1 MTASQWVASDLA
13 AAMRCPIFAGCTA
26 DEVSGFLLSRNVQ
39 VFDFLSGEEISR
51 DLRQNCWGVVLSG
64 SVRIF
69 SGRREED
76 TVLLNVVGV
85 GNGFDIAALTGRGGQ
100 MPYTTLITGGKS
112 RVAFVPA
119 GNVTQL
125 MRVYPAIVA
134 NSLAFL
140 TGRVVFLNRRIH
152 TLSCGSAEERLLD
165 YLTTESMGSESGGLV
180 KLKSYVELANR
191 LSISRASLYRAL
203 SALEEAALIRRD
215 GKMITVFRTER
226 QQSYEA

>member
-76 TVLLNVVGV
+76 ILSTPLG
-85 GNGFDIAALTGRGGQ
+85 ITRSKLTGRA
-100 MPYTTLITGGKS
+100 S
-112 RVAFVPA
+112 
-119 GNVTQL
+119 
-125 MRVYPAIVA
+125 
-134 NSLAFL
+134 NSEFFCNLA
-140 TGRVVFLNRRIH
+140 VNR
-152 TLSCGSAEERLLD
+152 S
-165 YLTTESMGSESGGLV
+165 
-180 KLKSYVELANR
+180 
-191 LSISRASLYRAL
+191 
-203 SALEEAALIRRD
+203 ALIR
-215 GKMITVFRTER
+215 
-226 QQSYEA
+226 